1 MIRTTSAAL
10 ALVVALAAPGLA
22 HDAHGQH
29 GDQAGAHHEEDRD
42 ETGHNEAGHHDHAE
56 EEAHHLAEIEGVRA
70 LHAWTR
76 ATGEGTALVFVTI
89 ENKGEAEVKLE
100 GAESAAAKT
109 AELVGFQLKDG
120 EPTYVSLPFVSV
132 KPGRKLALQPKGLAI
147 RLGGLEQPLNK
158 GDELE
163 VEFEFDTG
171 HLEMHVQVEA
181 ADATQHSHAGHQ
193 H

>member
-1 MIRTTSAAL
+1 MIRTTSAAF
-10 ALVVALAAPGLA
+10 ALLVAFAAPILA

-29 GDQAGAHHEEDRD
+29 GGQAGVHHEE
-42 ETGHNEAGHHDHAE
+42 GHEEKGHDEAGHHVHE

>member
-1 MIRTTSAAL
+1 MIRTTAAAF
-10 ALVVALAAPGLA
+10 ALLVAFAAPSLA

-29 GDQAGAHHEEDRD
+29 GDQAEAHHEE
-42 ETGHNEAGHHDHAE
+42 GHEEKGHDEAGHLDHEE
-56 EEAHHLAEIEGVRA
+56 EEAHHLAEIDGVRA

-76 ATGEGTALVFVTI
+76 ATGEDTALVFVTI

-120 EPTYVSLPFVSV
+120 EPTYVALPFVSV
-132 KPGRKLALQPKGLAI
+132 KPGRKLVLQPQGLAI
-147 RLGGLEQPLNK
+147 RLVGLAQPLEK